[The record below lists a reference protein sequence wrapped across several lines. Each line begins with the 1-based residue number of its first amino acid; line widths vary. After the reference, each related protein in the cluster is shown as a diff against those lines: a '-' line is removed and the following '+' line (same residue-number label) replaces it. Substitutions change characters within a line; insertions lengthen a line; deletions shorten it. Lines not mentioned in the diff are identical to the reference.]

1 MVITKVRVSDDY
13 NEHAEILVQRFHDNG
28 RVTLK
33 VKLDFNPDDE
43 PYPSAYMVYT
53 PEQVR
58 QLAARLMEAAY
69 RAAKGIL

>member
-1 MVITKVRVSDDY
+1 MGITKVLVPDDY
-13 NEHAEILVQRFHDNG
+13 NEYAEILVQEVHDNG

-33 VKLDFNPDDE
+33 VKLDFDPDDE
-43 PYPSAYMVYT
+43 SYPSTYMLYT

>member
-43 PYPSAYMVYT
+43 H
-53 PEQVR
+53 
-58 QLAARLMEAAY
+58 
-69 RAAKGIL
+69 